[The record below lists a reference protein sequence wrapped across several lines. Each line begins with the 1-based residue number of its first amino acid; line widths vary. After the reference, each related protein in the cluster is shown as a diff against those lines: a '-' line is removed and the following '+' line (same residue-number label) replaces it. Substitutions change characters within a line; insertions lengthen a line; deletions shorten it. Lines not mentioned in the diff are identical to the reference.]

1 MDMEEEMN
9 VIKRINNNVVLVNDR
24 GKKVI
29 ITGKGVGFKVYP
41 GDAVNVDFIEERFV
55 LEENRNEDYYVQLL
69 KEIPMEYLNASQKI
83 VRMAEKELK
92 SPLPTNLVF
101 TLADHFCFAARRF
114 KEGMVFDHFL
124 SWEIKQFYPREYR
137 VGLKAL
143 GILKDVTGQQLP
155 EGEAVSVA
163 MHMVNSMGGLSAGY
177 DIVDLTTAMAEIVK
191 KMEQFL
197 EMKIVQESADF
208 TRFVTHLKYYL
219 IRKINFEMDNSMNE
233 ELLELV
239 KKEYPKAHQCARMIA
254 DYVDERYEH
263 DTSESEMLYL
273 TLHINRLIA
282 GKKHVQA

>member
-1 MDMEEEMN
+1 MYMEEEMN

-143 GILKDVTGQQLP
+143 GILKDVTG
-155 EGEAVSVA
+155 
-163 MHMVNSMGGLSAGY
+163 
-177 DIVDLTTAMAEIVK
+177 
-191 KMEQFL
+191 
-197 EMKIVQESADF
+197 
-208 TRFVTHLKYYL
+208 
-219 IRKINFEMDNSMNE
+219 
-233 ELLELV
+233 
-239 KKEYPKAHQCARMIA
+239 
-254 DYVDERYEH
+254 
-263 DTSESEMLYL
+263 
-273 TLHINRLIA
+273 
-282 GKKHVQA
+282 